1 MIHPCLLA
9 TSVYLSKACAC
20 GSYFTPGEEP
30 SNAMHEQ
37 LVKLKSKVDH
47 RKAYNADG
55 VIRFNSFLDFEI
67 LLLETSDH
75 FKNTDE
81 RKISFDNNKGLY
93 ALLAMIKTVADKF
106 DFASADLFKKLKLYF
121 VQASD
126 EYISLWSIQYASN
139 GAYVFNR
146 ERKITITEERADVK
160 ETLNGLIDFFNLVKV
175 SYLLVNYN
183 SKY

>member
-1 MIHPCLLA
+1 MIRDKIRLTFLL
-9 TSVYLSKACAC
+9 
-20 GSYFTPGEEP
+20 
-30 SNAMHEQ
+30 
-37 LVKLKSKVDH
+37 
-47 RKAYNADG
+47 
-55 VIRFNSFLDFEI
+55 
-67 LLLETSDH
+67 
-75 FKNTDE
+75 
-81 RKISFDNNKGLY
+81 
-93 ALLAMIKTVADKF
+93 
-106 DFASADLFKKLKLYF
+106 
-121 VQASD
+121 D